1 MAFPLPVVEP
11 FEFSVGALLNEL
23 LRRLLAIPVCSS
35 LNDPVNVQLGTAQST
50 ARLAPTAP

>member
-35 LNDPVNVQLGTAQST
+35 LNDPVNMQLGTAQST